1 MAAPYCTV
9 SVQLP
14 AVWLLSGRAS
24 LDSTG
29 EPPMTFLATP
39 ATEPVPVLR
48 WIYANGGRRFF
59 CELSLDEDHRVYEL
73 RTAAVGAE
81 PHPRVERFAD
91 VTPAFLRQ
99 GQLEAELIR
108 AGWSLEFYERLQPTF
123 H

>member
-1 MAAPYCTV
+1 
-9 SVQLP
+9 
-14 AVWLLSGRAS
+14 
-24 LDSTG
+24 
-29 EPPMTFLATP
+29 MTFLATP

-48 WIYANGGRRFF
+48 WIYANGGGRFF

-108 AGWSLEFYERLQPTF
+108 AGWSLILRAAAADISLTVPRTRSGAQTRSGLKRSKDPTLR
-123 H
+123 HPSGRV